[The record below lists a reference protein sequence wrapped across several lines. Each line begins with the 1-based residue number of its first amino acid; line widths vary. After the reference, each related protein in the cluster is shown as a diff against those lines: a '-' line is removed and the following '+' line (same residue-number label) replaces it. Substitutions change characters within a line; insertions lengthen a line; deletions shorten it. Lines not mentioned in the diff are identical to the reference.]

1 MKIGVPKEVFP
12 DERRVALIPSLIP
25 PLTKAGHEVQIEAGA
40 GFAAGFPD
48 DGYRAKG
55 ATVIDSRDELFAK
68 SELILQV
75 RSGGAAGSEGAAD
88 LERLRADQIVIAA
101 TDPLG
106 QAEAAKGFAEKGVTL
121 FGMELVPRITRAQ
134 SMDILS
140 SQAMVAGYKA
150 VLLAAAEVPRL
161 FSMEMTAA
169 GTLSPAKVFVIGAG
183 VAGLKAIA
191 TAKRLGAVVYAYDV
205 RTAVKEQIESL
216 GGKFVEIDADSGSAE
231 DKGGYAKEMTE
242 EFYQRQRAKMA
253 EVAGECSAVIT
264 TAAIPG
270 RQSPL
275 LLTADGV
282 RGMQPG
288 SCIVDLAA
296 ERGGNCELAKPDER
310 VEENGVVIL
319 GPTNLPST
327 MANHASQMY
336 GKNLIPFLGL
346 LFDKEGNLQL
356 DVDDEIVH
364 ETMVTR
370 GGEIVNERVR
380 SILGLAPTAS

>member
-12 DERRVALIPSLIP
+12 GERRVALVPSLIP
-25 PLTKAGHEVQIEAGA
+25 PLLKAGHEVRMEAGA
-40 GFAAGFPD
+40 GFDAGHPD
-48 DGYRAKG
+48 AEYKEKG
-55 ATVIDSRDELFAK
+55 ATVLASRDEVF
-68 SELILQV
+68 STSDIILQI
-75 RSGGAAGSEGAAD
+75 RAAGAAGDAGAAD
-88 LERLRADQIVIAA
+88 LARLRPDQIVIAA
-101 TDPLG
+101 VDPLG
-106 QAEAAKGFAEKGVTL
+106 NAAGALPYAEKKVTL

-140 SQAMVAGYKA
+140 SQALVAGYKA
-150 VLLAAAEVPRL
+150 VMLAANEAPRL

-191 TAKRLGAVVYAYDV
+191 TAKRLGAIVFAYDV
-205 RTAVKEQIESL
+205 RAAVKEQIESL
-216 GGKFVEIDADSGSAE
+216 GGKFVTVEADTGDAE

-242 EFYQRQRAKMA
+242 EFYVRQRARMA
-253 EVAGECSAVIT
+253 EIAKDCAAVIT

-275 LLTADGV
+275 LLTKEGV
-282 RGMQPG
+282 HGMSPG

-296 ERGGNCELAKPDER
+296 ERGGNCELARSDER
-310 VEENGVVIL
+310 VVENGVVIL
-319 GPTNLPST
+319 GPSNLPSS
-327 MANHASQMY
+327 MAIHASQMF
-336 GKNLIPFLGL
+336 GKNLVTFLGL

-356 DVDDEIVH
+356 DVDDEIVR

-370 GGEIVNERVR
+370 GGEIVNERMR
-380 SILGLAPTAS
+380 SILGLSPAAS

>member
-1 MKIGVPKEVFP
+1 MKIGVPKETFP
-12 DERRVALIPSLIP
+12 GERRVALVPSLIP
-25 PLTKAGHEVQIEAGA
+25 PLLKSGHEVLVEAGA
-40 GFAAGFPD
+40 GFEAGHVD
-48 DGYRAKG
+48 AEYEAKG
-55 ATVIDSRDELFAK
+55 ARIADRGAVFAGA
-68 SELILQV
+68 EILLQV
-75 RSGGAAGSEGAAD
+75 RAAGAATEGGAAD
-88 LERLRADQIVIAA
+88 LATLRAGQIVIAA

-106 QAEAAKGFAEKGVTL
+106 GAEAARGYAEKGVTL

-150 VLLAAAEVPRL
+150 VLMAANECPRL

-205 RTAVKEQIESL
+205 RAAVKEQIESL
-216 GGKFVEIDADSGSAE
+216 GGKFVTVEAEAGEAE

-242 EFYQRQRAKMA
+242 EFYQRQRARMA
-253 EVAGECSAVIT
+253 EVAADCAAVIT

-282 RGMQPG
+282 RGMSPG
-288 SCIVDLAA
+288 SCVVDLAA
-296 ERGGNCELAKPDER
+296 ERGGNCELSRPDDR
-310 VEENGVVIL
+310 VVEGGVVIL
-319 GPTNLPST
+319 GPTNLPSS
-327 MANHASQMY
+327 MAAHASQMY
-336 GKNLIPFLGL
+336 GKNLVTFLAL
-346 LFDKEGNLQL
+346 LFDKEGALQL
-356 DVDDEIVH
+356 DVDDAVVR

-370 GGEIVNERVR
+370 GGEVVNERVR
-380 SILGLAPTAS
+380 SILGLATDVN